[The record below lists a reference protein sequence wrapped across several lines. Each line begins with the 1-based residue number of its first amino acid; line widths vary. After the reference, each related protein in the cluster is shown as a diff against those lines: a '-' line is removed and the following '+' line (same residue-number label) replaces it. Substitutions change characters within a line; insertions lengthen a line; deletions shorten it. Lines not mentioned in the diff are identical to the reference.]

1 MFSPF
6 IDYHILKFVLRFRRQ
21 HSQPDLSNE
30 LSLCFDTGYNI
41 SMQEVGNLCRNL
53 VLVKNFVVCDVVITV
68 IDLQYTEYTDDIM
81 YAYLFLARRAN
92 ERS

>member
-1 MFSPF
+1 
-6 IDYHILKFVLRFRRQ
+6 
-21 HSQPDLSNE
+21 
-30 LSLCFDTGYNI
+30 
-41 SMQEVGNLCRNL
+41 MQEVGNLCRNL
-53 VLVKNFVVCDVVITV
+53 VLVVFKNFVVCDVVITV